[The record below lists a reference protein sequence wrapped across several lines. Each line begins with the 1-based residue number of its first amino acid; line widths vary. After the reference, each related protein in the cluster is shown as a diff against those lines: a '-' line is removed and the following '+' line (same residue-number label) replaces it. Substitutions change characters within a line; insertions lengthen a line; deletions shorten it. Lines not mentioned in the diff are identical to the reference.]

1 MLFLLQVAA
10 TLAGGFGAPL
20 PQSPAN
26 AGPRPRSEL
35 SDLHWEPGPVAPA
48 VAADTGRPRA
58 IEYSNG
64 YGVRLTIHR
73 YASYTMVPLFVAEYI
88 AGRDLMLHN
97 SEASAFARNWH
108 RPLASVIGGLFVVNT
123 VTGVWNLVESR
134 HDPAGK
140 TRRIL
145 HSVLMLTADAGFTA
159 TGIIATRAHNSASAR
174 NLHQTVAISSMG
186 VALAGDLLM
195 LIWKD

>member
-1 MLFLLQVAA
+1 MVILLQIAA
-10 TLAGGFGAPL
+10 TLAGGLGTGL
-20 PQSPAN
+20 PRPPAD
-26 AGPRPRSEL
+26 AGPRPPTEL
-35 SDLHWEPGPVAPA
+35 AKMRWEPAPTA
-48 VAADTGRPRA
+48 VADTVRPRA

-97 SEASAFARNWH
+97 SQASAFARNWH
-108 RPLASVIGGLFVVNT
+108 RPLASVIGGLFIVNT

-134 HDPAGK
+134 HDPAGR

-145 HSVLMLTADAGFTA
+145 HGVLMLTADAGFTA
-159 TGIIATRAHNSASAR
+159 TGIIASRAHTSASAR
-174 NLHQTVAISSMG
+174 NLHQAVAISSMG